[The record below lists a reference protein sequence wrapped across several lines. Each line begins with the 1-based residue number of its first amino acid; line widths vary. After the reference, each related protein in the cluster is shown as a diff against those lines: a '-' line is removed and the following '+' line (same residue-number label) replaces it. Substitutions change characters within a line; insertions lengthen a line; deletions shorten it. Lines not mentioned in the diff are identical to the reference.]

1 MHAGILKLKL
11 IISHT
16 LVCML
21 ALLILNYSADFKEP
35 VNYVPSKQKAAIM
48 PEFNEIES
56 IYELVT
62 ECWMDIEN
70 HVPEQNNDDNDTD
83 GTTLSKNEG
92 KILFVSTAIPFMHV
106 LIQLYNTVYIPYR
119 SSIPASVCSDT
130 ISPPPDFV

>member
-1 MHAGILKLKL
+1 MHASILKLKL

-16 LVCML
+16 LVYAL

-35 VNYVPSKQKAAIM
+35 INYAPLKHKAAIM

-70 HVPEQNNDDNDTD
+70 HVPEQDNDDNDTD

-92 KILFVSTAIPFMHV
+92 KILFVSITVPFTPAFS
-106 LIQLYNTVYIPYR
+106 QLYNIAYLPYPC
-119 SSIPASVCSDT
+119 SIPASVCSDT
-130 ISPPPDFV
+130 TSPPPDFV

>member
-1 MHAGILKLKL
+1 MHAGILKLKF

-35 VNYVPSKQKAAIM
+35 INYAPLKHKAAII

-62 ECWMDIEN
+62 ECWMNIEN
-70 HVPEQNNDDNDTD
+70 HVPEQDNEDNDTNS
-83 GTTLSKNEG
+83 TTLSKNEG
-92 KILFVSTAIPFMHV
+92 KILYISITTPFTPV
-106 LIQLYNTVYIPYR
+106 PIQLYNTVYIPYT

-130 ISPPPDFV
+130 TSPPPDFV